1 MREKQIETKL
11 VRGIHAMGGRAY
23 KFVSPGNGGVP
34 DRLIVLPGGRIV
46 FAELKAESGR
56 LSRIQQ
62 ARIEEL
68 RRLGAEVFEVWG
80 ENGVH
85 SLLDWCREYV
95 REEAAAREI

>member
-1 MREKQIETKL
+1 MREKQIEAKL

-95 REEAAAREI
+95 REEAAAREV

>member
-1 MREKQIETKL
+1 MREKQIEAKL

-46 FAELKAESGR
+46 FAELKAEGGR

-95 REEAAAREI
+95 REEAAAREV